1 MIRCLPTVLIFASL
15 LSGSGA
21 SARDEQKMYP
31 LEDVI
36 NSQTAKDKLDPSIKL
51 YFGRQKHPKVANELR
66 EWKTNKKTNGFNKSD
81 KEACE
86 WVFLSAV
93 LELQER
99 AKKEGGNAVVGIK
112 SNYKNIER
120 SSETEYMCGSGALM
134 SGVALKGTVVKLAK

>member
-1 MIRCLPTVLIFASL
+1 MNKLLPLTLTLAAL
-15 LSGSGA
+15 AA
-21 SARDEQKMYP
+21 SANTFARDDQRMHP
-31 LEDVI
+31 LEDAL
-36 NSQTAKDKLDPSIKL
+36 TTEAARDKLDPSIKL
-51 YFGRQKHPKVANELR
+51 FFGNQKHPRIAKDFG

-99 AKKEGGNAVVGIK
+99 AQKEGGNAVINIK
-112 SNYKNIER
+112 SNYKNNER

-134 SGVALKGTVVKLAK
+134 SGVALKGTVVKLAE